1 MISIIIATFNSEKV
15 LRSALDSIASQS
27 FKDWECIIV
36 DGASRDDTIKIV
48 EEYEKKDSRFR
59 HISEPDKGIYDAF
72 NKGWKMA
79 KGEWVYY
86 LGSDDTLCEGALET
100 FSQVDNLI
108 DYDVVYGD
116 VLAVSANGNV
126 REVHSNDY
134 HMIWYRFFG
143 SHQSV
148 FMKRSAIEKLGGF
161 NLKYKVKA
169 DFALVQK
176 AFVSGCKFK
185 QYTGFVARFALTGAS
200 NAELPWFDNERYQ
213 IMKDNK
219 STSFPA
225 VVTLWLGCFLHFRKL
240 YYSIKGM

>member
-15 LRSALDSIASQS
+15 LRSALDSIVSQS
-27 FKDWECIIV
+27 YQDWECIIV
-36 DGASRDDTIKIV
+36 DGASKDSTIKIV
-48 EEYEKKDSRFR
+48 EGYENKDSRFR

-79 KGEWVYY
+79 KGDWIYY
-86 LGSDDTLCEGALET
+86 LGSDDTLCPDALAT
-100 FSQVDNLI
+100 FSKVTNLK

-116 VLAVSANGNV
+116 VYAISANGKK

-148 FMKRSAIEKLGGF
+148 FMKRSIIESLGGF

-176 AFVSGCKFK
+176 AYVSGYKFK
-185 QYTGFVARFALTGAS
+185 QYSGFVANFALTGAS
-200 NAELPWFDNERYQ
+200 NADLPWFDKERYQ

-219 STSFPA
+219 STRFPA
-225 VVTLWLGCFLHFRKL
+225 AVTLWLGCFLHFRKL
-240 YYSIKGM
+240 VYLMKGM